1 LEVGLPTTLLGV
13 ALFVF
18 LLFPGYVYERRRMRD
33 VPERVRSPFGETLSI
48 LFVGVVLDAVALFLL
63 ALASPRLPP
72 GAPDLHLLIDNPR
85 GYASDHYQL
94 LAWWAAAVLLLATG
108 MGYLMAVR
116 PWDKLVRGRSRRR
129 AARLRVVDPQQS
141 AWWLLFH
148 EHPEYE
154 KYVGCYLDDGSYV
167 AGILHS
173 YSRLSDE
180 SGDRDLTLRHTA
192 EHPVICRPKG
202 AGQPSPLAEVAAAVV
217 SARRIVMLTVT
228 YLGAPARAGAPG
240 GPAAVAAVDAG
251 AAGAA
256 ADAGSV
262 GPPKEPV
269 A

>member
-1 LEVGLPTTLLGV
+1 MPTTLLGV

-148 EHPEYE
+148 EHPRIRE
-154 KYVGCYLDDGSYV
+154 VCGV
-167 AGILHS
+167 
-173 YSRLSDE
+173 LS
-180 SGDRDLTLRHTA
+180 G
-192 EHPVICRPKG
+192 
-202 AGQPSPLAEVAAAVV
+202 
-217 SARRIVMLTVT
+217 
-228 YLGAPARAGAPG
+228 
-240 GPAAVAAVDAG
+240 
-251 AAGAA
+251 
-256 ADAGSV
+256 
-262 GPPKEPV
+262 
-269 A
+269 

>member
-1 LEVGLPTTLLGV
+1 LPTTLLGV

-18 LLFPGYVYERRRMRD
+18 LLFPGYVYERRRLRD
-33 VPERVRSPFGETLSI
+33 VPERVRSPFAETLSI

-63 ALASPRLPP
+63 ALTSPRLPA

-108 MGYLMAVR
+108 MGYLMAAR

-129 AARLRVVDPQQS
+129 AARLRVADPQQS

-148 EHPEYE
+148 EHPEGE

-202 AGQPSPLAEVAAAVV
+202 TGQPSPLADVAAAVV

-228 YLGAPARAGAPG
+228 YLGAPAPAGAPG
-240 GPAAVAAVDAG
+240 GPTAVAAAAG